1 MANKVQK
8 PCKICGKMF
17 TPCADCEN
25 DKTMFRWKRV
35 ACSPECAKEY
45 FRRIEES
52 RQPMAQ
58 NVKAEVEVKPELIS
72 IDNNSNVNDTE
83 NVAEEIKPKKA
94 RKRNNVENIER
105 EQID

>member
-17 TPCADCEN
+17 IPCADCEN

-45 FRRIEES
+45 FAKIEES
-52 RQPMAQ
+52 RHP
-58 NVKAEVEVKPELIS
+58 KVEPEISQAIHNDSLPTFDVDDVETVKPKRGRKKN
-72 IDNNSNVNDTE
+72 IDNE
-83 NVAEEIKPKKA
+83 
-94 RKRNNVENIER
+94 ER

>member
-1 MANKVQK
+1 MAGKVQK

-25 DKTMFRWKRV
+25 DNTMFRWKRV

-45 FRRIEES
+45 FARIEES
-52 RQPMAQ
+52 RKPQVEKQEAQ
-58 NVKAEVEVKPELIS
+58 TVETNNTETVSVSSGEDEVTDMS
-72 IDNNSNVNDTE
+72 
-83 NVAEEIKPKKA
+83 KKTRRT
-94 RKRNNVENIER
+94 RKKNIENEES

>member
-52 RQPMAQ
+52 RQPMVQ
-58 NVKAEVEVKPELIS
+58 NVKVESIS
-72 IDNNSNVNDTE
+72 VDNNGDVDDTE
-83 NVAEEIKPKKA
+83 NVGEEIKPKKT
-94 RKRNNVENIER
+94 RKRNNVER

>member
-1 MANKVQK
+1 MANKIQK

-52 RQPMAQ
+52 RQPMVQ
-58 NVKAEVEVKPELIS
+58 NVKAESIS
-72 IDNNSNVNDTE
+72 VDNNGDADGTE
-83 NVAEEIKPKKA
+83 NVDEEIKPKKT
-94 RKRNNVENIER
+94 RKRNNVER

>member
-1 MANKVQK
+1 MAKIQK
-8 PCKICGKMF
+8 QCKICGKKF
-17 TPCADCEN
+17 IPCADCEN
-25 DKTMFRWKRV
+25 DNTMFRWKRV

-52 RQPMAQ
+52 RQPMVQ
-58 NVKAEVEVKPELIS
+58 NVKADVEVKPELIS

-83 NVAEEIKPKKA
+83 NVDAKIIPKKT
-94 RKRNNVENIER
+94 RKRNNVENIES

>member
-8 PCKICGKMF
+8 PCKICGRMF

-45 FRRIEES
+45 FAKIEES
-52 RQPMAQ
+52 RQPR
-58 NVKAEVEVKPELIS
+58 VKKTISSQLVEM
-72 IDNNSNVNDTE
+72 
-83 NVAEEIKPKKA
+83 
-94 RKRNNVENIER
+94 ENIETVSVVSAVTTEIMKPKR
-105 EQID
+105 TIK

>member
-17 TPCADCEN
+17 TPCTDCEN

-45 FRRIEES
+45 FKRIEES
-52 RQPMAQ
+52 R
-58 NVKAEVEVKPELIS
+58 KPKIIS
-72 IDNNSNVNDTE
+72 ESIHNNDTGLSDE
-83 NVAEEIKPKKA
+83 QDEEILKPKRG
-94 RKRNNVENIER
+94 RKKNIEIEER

>member
-8 PCKICGKMF
+8 PCKICGRTF

-45 FRRIEES
+45 FAKIEES
-52 RQPMAQ
+52 RRL
-58 NVKAEVEVKPELIS
+58 KVEPEISQAIHNDSLPTFDVDDVADVETIKPRRGRKKN
-72 IDNNSNVNDTE
+72 IDNE
-83 NVAEEIKPKKA
+83 
-94 RKRNNVENIER
+94 ER